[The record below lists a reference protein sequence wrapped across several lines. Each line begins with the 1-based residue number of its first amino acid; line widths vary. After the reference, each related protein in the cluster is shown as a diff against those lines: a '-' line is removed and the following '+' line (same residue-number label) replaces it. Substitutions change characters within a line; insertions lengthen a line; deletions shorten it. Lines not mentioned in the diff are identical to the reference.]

1 MPSLAQAAGGVQ
13 ATHDYFT
20 RAAHAEASRM
30 PAGSTSLAEQLA
42 ALDELHKYVVEWM
55 HTFKRRFR
63 HGRASLLTSL
73 DAGSLKATMENL
85 VYQGPMK
92 IELPFG
98 DYAKPDGESIAFNVA
113 LPTTAFSTKHSVLR
127 NALHVLLGDASA
139 ADREYW
145 ARTTVKGQSRG
156 TGGAARADASCA
168 DGSHPLL
175 KAGDLYVETKGD
187 SVPIGTVEVLL
198 PAALNHLAQFTEFCW
213 D

>member
-1 MPSLAQAAGGVQ
+1 MQAA
-13 ATHDYFT
+13 HDYFT

-30 PAGSTSLAEQLA
+30 PAGSNSLAEQLA

-98 DYAKPDGESIAFNVA
+98 NYAKPDGESVAFNVA
-113 LPTTAFSTKHSVLR
+113 LPTSAFSTKHSVLR
-127 NALHVLLGDASA
+127 NALRVLLGDATA

-145 ARTTVKGQSRG
+145 ACTSVKGQARG
-156 TGGAARADASCA
+156 TGGAARADASA
-168 DGSHPLL
+168 TDDSHPLL

>member
-1 MPSLAQAAGGVQ
+1 MLCVASIAIRVQAA
-13 ATHDYFT
+13 HDYFT

-30 PAGSTSLAEQLA
+30 PAGSTLLAEQLA

-55 HTFKRRFR
+55 HTFRRRFR
-63 HGRASLLTSL
+63 CGRASLLTSL
-73 DAGSLKATMENL
+73 NAGSLNATLENL
-85 VYQGPMK
+85 HYQGPMK

-127 NALHVLLGDASA
+127 DALHVLLGDSAA

-156 TGGAARADASCA
+156 TGGGARAENSSG
-168 DGSHPLL
+168 DGCHPLL
-175 KAGDLYVETKGD
+175 KPEELHVETEGE
-187 SVPIGTVEVLL
+187 SVAVGTVEVLL
-198 PAALNHLAQFTEFCW
+198 PALLYRLG
-213 D
+213 